1 MKLNSFSSSS
11 SPYNITSTSQK
22 DFSSS
27 SRDEH
32 KLSLRKHKI
41 EDSIMKKRFQ
51 DFKSSTTYSLN
62 ISSIQIPKTYENKT
76 ITSFSEL
83 FLIVSS
89 LLNSYSYNDICF
101 GIILLRENNSISSLT
116 SESELIQTETHL
128 YLLKVL
134 STYMKDV
141 KVVNEIIIIISRM
154 CSVYNDNIIELF
166 TQINY
171 LTIYAKVFT
180 LYVHDNVI
188 KHNLIIL
195 LGNLVC
201 KNTNVQSAFYKTE
214 IFKAI
219 FDLNSSIKEHN
230 DTKDLCIWF
239 ITCFVQGIITN
250 QLLESKVNEV
260 IIPCQKIFMEYVIY
274 EQYTFNC
281 LYGVYALSE
290 HENEDVIIA
299 FINNKQF
306 MEYLLGISEK
316 YYYLANQ
323 ILCNLFSNNK
333 KIDAI
338 VIKRYDCF
346 SFLKRGLDMKHNL
359 TRAEV
364 LNTLMNLVSDE
375 NKEMCKMIIDKDI
388 IIKVIA
394 MLKEFIPLIV
404 CNVLLLLRFIIKG
417 CDNEM
422 THKLI
427 HVGVVD
433 EVMNTLRT
441 NYDQNVIE
449 KAIECIY
456 IMTTQERALRLDE
469 NSGYVNA
476 MERKGCKELLENILT
491 KPINNEIE
499 RKTKFV
505 LKLFQSSNI

>member
-1 MKLNSFSSSS
+1 MKLNSFSL
-11 SPYNITSTSQK
+11 PYNINSTSQK

-51 DFKSSTTYSLN
+51 DLKSDISYSLN

-83 FLIVSS
+83 FLLVSS
-89 LLNSYSYNDICF
+89 LLNSCSYNEICF
-101 GIILLRENNSISSLT
+101 GIILLRENKSISCLNN
-116 SESELIQTETHL
+116 ESELVQTRTHL

-134 STYMKDV
+134 STYMKDI

-166 TQINY
+166 TQIDY
-171 LTIYAKVFT
+171 LTIYAKIFT
-180 LYVHDNVI
+180 LYINDKVI
-188 KHNLIIL
+188 KDNLIIL

-201 KNTNVQSAFYKTE
+201 KNINVQSAFYKTE

-219 FDLNSSIKEHN
+219 FDLQSNLKELN
-230 DTKDLCIWF
+230 ETKGLCIWF
-239 ITCFVQGIITN
+239 ITCFVQGIINN
-250 QLLESKVNEV
+250 QLLENKVNEV
-260 IIPCQKIFMEYVIY
+260 IMPCQKIFMEFVIY

-281 LYGVYALSE
+281 LYGIYALSE
-290 HENEDVIIA
+290 HENEEVIIA

-316 YYYLANQ
+316 YYNLANQ
-323 ILCNLFSNNK
+323 ILCNLFSNNQ

-338 VIKRYDCF
+338 IIKRYDCF
-346 SFLKRGLDMKHNL
+346 VFLNRGLDMKHNL

-364 LNTLMNLVSDE
+364 LNTLTNLVSNE
-375 NKEMCKMIIDKDI
+375 NREMCKMIINKDI
-388 IIKVIA
+388 ITKVIA

-404 CNVLLLLRFIIKG
+404 CNVLLLLRFIVKG
-417 CDNEM
+417 CDEEM
-422 THKLI
+422 TIKLI
-427 HVGVVD
+427 RVGVVD

-441 NYDQNVIE
+441 NYDSNVIE

-456 IMTTQERALRLDE
+456 IMASQERNLRLDE
-469 NSGYVNA
+469 SSGYLYA
-476 MERKGCKELLENILT
+476 MESKGCKELLENILS
-491 KPINNEIE
+491 KSFNNEIE
-499 RKTKFV
+499 RKTKCV